1 MRVFIC
7 VLMYLAFAKAY
18 SQELH
23 AWIYFTDKPNVS
35 SSIANP
41 STILTQKAI
50 QRKTRHGI
58 SIDTRDV
65 PMNQNYVAQIKAQAG
80 ITYKTQSK
88 WFNCVHVTGFES
100 DINALISLSFVDRV
114 DFADPT
120 KMAQQPYRDKFVE
133 TTTPPLTY
141 GSATNQIDMIGL
153 DELHNSGN
161 TGTGVTIAVTDSG
174 FPNVDTHSGFSQ
186 LRGNNGIAGGY
197 DFVAGN
203 NSFYGDHWHGARV
216 LSIMAAQETGN
227 FQGSAPDAQYYLF
240 RTEDAATETPV
251 EMSYW
256 VAAAERADSL
266 GVDVMNVSL
275 GYLTFDNAN
284 ENLTYADMDGQSAFI
299 SRGANVASEKGMIV
313 VVSAGNSGNSTNH
326 PYIAAPAD
334 ADGAFSIGAVNSSL
348 QKAGFSSIGPT
359 ADNRLKPNVMAQG
372 SGTALINENG
382 TLVSGSGTSYS
393 APLISGAM
401 ACLLQAFP
409 NLTPQQIITTVEQ
422 SADNFNTPNNDYGY
436 GIPDFGA
443 VFNTLSNQQIAINGD
458 FNYYITKDK
467 NLFLELP
474 EKHPAV
480 SVSLYNLKGQRL
492 WNGTL
497 EDQTPMY
504 LGGINPGIYILRIEE
519 LGKSVKISF

>member
-1 MRVFIC
+1 MRIIIC
-7 VLMYLAFAKAY
+7 VLFYLAFAKAY

-35 SSIANP
+35 ASIANP

-58 SIDTRDV
+58 AIDARDV
-65 PMNQNYVAQIKAQAG
+65 PMNQNYVSQIKSQTG

-88 WFNCVHVTGFES
+88 WFNCVHVTGLEA
-100 DINALISLSFVDRV
+100 DVNALTALNFVASI

-120 KMAQQPYRDKFVE
+120 KTIQQPYRDKFVQ
-133 TTTPPLTY
+133 TTTPPLAY
-141 GSATNQIDMIGL
+141 GNATNQIDMIGL
-153 DELHNSGN
+153 DELHNTGN

-174 FPNVDTHSGFSQ
+174 FPNVDTHLGFAQ

-197 DFVAGN
+197 DFVAGDH
-203 NSFYGDHWHGARV
+203 SFYGDHWHGARV
-216 LSIMAAQETGN
+216 LSIMAAHENGN
-227 FQGSAPDAQYYLF
+227 FEGSAPDSQYYLF
-240 RTEDAATETPV
+240 RTEDAGSETPA

-275 GYLTFDNAN
+275 GYLTFDNSN
-284 ENLTYADMDGQSAFI
+284 ENLTYADMDGQTAFI
-299 SRGANVASEKGMIV
+299 SRGANVASEKGMII
-313 VVSAGNSGNSTNH
+313 VVSAGNSGNNTNH

-334 ADGAFSIGAVNSSL
+334 ADGAFSIGAVNSSS
-348 QKAGFSSIGPT
+348 QKVNFSSVGPT

-382 TLVSGSGTSYS
+382 SLVSGSGTSYS
-393 APLISGAM
+393 APLITGAI

-409 NLTPQQIITTVEQ
+409 NLTPQQIITAVEQ
-422 SADNFNTPNNDYGY
+422 SADNFTIPNNDYGY

-443 VFNTLSNQQIAINGD
+443 VFQTLSAIEEQTAD
-458 FNYYITKDK
+458 FNYFIKDQQ
-467 NLFLELP
+467 LIVQLP
-474 EKHPAV
+474 QEVP
-480 SVSLYNLKGQRL
+480 SVTARLYNLMGQEV
-492 WNGTL
+492 WTGTIENEQAIDVNFL
-497 EDQTPMY
+497 SS
-504 LGGINPGIYILRIEE
+504 GVYILQVQE
-519 LGKSVKISF
+519 LSRSFKVAF